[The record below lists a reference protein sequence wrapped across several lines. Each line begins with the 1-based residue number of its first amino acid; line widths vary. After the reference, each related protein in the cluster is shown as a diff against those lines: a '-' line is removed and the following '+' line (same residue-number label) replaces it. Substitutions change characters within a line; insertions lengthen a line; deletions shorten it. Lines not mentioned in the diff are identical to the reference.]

1 MFYVW
6 CLFIPG
12 FKSLHGL
19 ITLYLA
25 VNEMEHDFV
34 LLTYFWVFW
43 ELNALE
49 TGTKLQKGVARE
61 NNVESFVFMSF
72 DYFWTILAVRTVTS
86 PHPFQCQQQ
95 MNDTPLH
102 AMSIYFY
109 YSFFLVFFF
118 VFVFVFIFRLC
129 VFVCRFAACSFI
141 HRCQCRCHHPIA
153 RLIQLRRWL
162 LTAFVRHK
170 LGLTS

>member
-12 FKSLHGL
+12 FKSMHGP

-25 VNEMEHDFV
+25 VNEMEHDYVVSVFV
-34 LLTYFWVFW
+34 LHANAFLSVLRVERTEKRNEVAKRRRGKTMWNHLYLWALIISGPFW
-43 ELNALE
+43 LL
-49 TGTKLQKGVARE
+49 
-61 NNVESFVFMSF
+61 
-72 DYFWTILAVRTVTS
+72 
-86 PHPFQCQQQ
+86 CQQQ

-102 AMSIYFY
+102 AISIYFY

-118 VFVFVFIFRLC
+118 VFVFVFIFLLC